1 MQWPRERNVAR
12 QGEMEPSSLMVLLED
27 DGDVELVVFNGTT
40 VRDYKRAT
48 IQFCAPGAGGG
59 VSPRT
64 REALITL
71 MAAIEA
77 DNAATPARAGHAT

>member
-1 MQWPRERNVAR
+1 MHWPQERNVAR

-40 VRDYKRAT
+40 VRDYKRAA

-64 REALITL
+64 REALIAL
-71 MAAIEA
+71 MVAIEA
-77 DNAATPARAGHAT
+77 DNAATPSRAGHAT